1 MTDTLTRS
9 ETTPVIWTL
18 TPGAYRLCVLCGYEV
33 SIGEIWPDNKGGR
46 EHLICRGRE
55 HLICRGCRYRYAR
68 HLRKFDTS
76 GNVGCRG
83 EEPPSPPPSR

>member
-1 MTDTLTRS
+1 MTNTLTRP

-18 TPGAYRLCVLCGYEV
+18 TPGANKLCVLCGYEV
-33 SIGEIWPDNKGGR
+33 SIGEICIWPDNKGR
-46 EHLICRGRE
+46 RE